1 MTKCARSWPVIGGR
15 TSRLAAAA
23 AAALAVAGCVSEARQ
38 PPAVIDTGCF
48 VYSPIRPTM
57 EDIQVISPGLARAIL
72 EHNRKYR
79 RLCQEKAEGAP

>member
-1 MTKCARSWPVIGGR
+1 MTKSARSWPVIGA
-15 TSRLAAAA
+15 SRFALGLAAA
-23 AAALAVAGCVSEARQ
+23 LSVGCASDQPRQ